1 MKAKFTQ
8 FDAVVNILFI
18 LSHIQTLAQWHML
31 TNSEECIEYMYST
44 VFYSPFKFSIE
55 IKFITFILSSFMI
68 VRFLFLFT
76 WYN

>member
-44 VFYSPFKFSIE
+44 VFYSPFKF
-55 IKFITFILSSFMI
+55 
-68 VRFLFLFT
+68 
-76 WYN
+76 